1 VKADLHYLEK
11 PNRARAFADSYSKVS
26 WKIYPLHTTN
36 FSFNWLT
43 ILTEIDTGDHD
54 LVYVKFGH
62 CFMCIYLCFF
72 SIKRRIDSSIT
83 EPLPLF
89 N

>member
-26 WKIYPLHTTN
+26 WKIYSLHTMN

-43 ILTEIDTGDHD
+43 ILTEIDTLEIMTWSMWS
-54 LVYVKFGH
+54 LVIV
-62 CFMCIYLCFF
+62 LCVFICVFF
-72 SIKRRIDSSIT
+72 Q
-83 EPLPLF
+83 
-89 N
+89 